1 MTLRQSHVIQLT
13 ISCPIDRALSFLAD
27 PLNFPKWAA
36 VVGPMTQIGPQEWL
50 AQTEFG
56 ERIIRFCV
64 ANEFGIFDHAVFR
77 DGDEPIML
85 PLRVT
90 PNEDGCD
97 LTFVFFR
104 RQGLSDEQF
113 ASAIEWVTNDF
124 LTLRALLEFEPQR
137 SS

>member
-1 MTLRQSHVIQLT
+1 MTLRQSHMIHLT
-13 ISCPIDRALSFLAD
+13 ISCPIERALSFLAD

-36 VVGPMTQIGPQEWL
+36 VVGPMVQIGPLEWR

-64 ANEFGIFDHAVFR
+64 ANDYGVFDHAVYR
-77 DGDEPIML
+77 EGDEPLVL

-90 PNEDGCD
+90 ANDDGCD

-104 RQGLSDEQF
+104 RPGLSDEQF

-124 LTLRALLEFEPQR
+124 LTLRALLEVEPR
-137 SS
+137 RLR